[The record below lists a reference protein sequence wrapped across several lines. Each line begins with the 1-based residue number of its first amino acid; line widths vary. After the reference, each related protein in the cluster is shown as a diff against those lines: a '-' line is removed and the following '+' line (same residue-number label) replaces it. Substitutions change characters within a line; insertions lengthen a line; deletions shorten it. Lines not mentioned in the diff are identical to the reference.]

1 MAALDGWVHNAG
13 CQRLP
18 ISFSLNKKPEV
29 SLSLNNIQLWMLLFC
44 FRLARCLYIIA
55 SASYIDLLIFFS
67 VQKCFKKVN
76 ASANRLKQKY
86 CRIPFA
92 IPASEIRFKLKE
104 ITCTCGTKNIEKNS
118 KKTWKM
124 DEYSHEI

>member
-1 MAALDGWVHNAG
+1 M
-13 CQRLP
+13 
-18 ISFSLNKKPEV
+18 
-29 SLSLNNIQLWMLLFC
+29 
-44 FRLARCLYIIA
+44 
-55 SASYIDLLIFFS
+55 
-67 VQKCFKKVN
+67 KKVY

-104 ITCTCGTKNIEKNS
+104 MTCTCGTKNIEKNG

-124 DEYSHEI
+124 DE

>member
-1 MAALDGWVHNAG
+1 MPLHY
-13 CQRLP
+13 CFCLIYRL
-18 ISFSLNKKPEV
+18 
-29 SLSLNNIQLWMLLFC
+29 
-44 FRLARCLYIIA
+44 
-55 SASYIDLLIFFS
+55 IDFFFS
-67 VQKCFKKVN
+67 VQKCLKKVY

-104 ITCTCGTKNIEKNS
+104 MTCTCGTKNIEKNG

-124 DEYSHEI
+124 DE